1 MKKILSIFL
10 ALTILVLTFVMP
22 VSAHSSE
29 SDEYITFTTS
39 NSRIES
45 DGSFHFYFRTK
56 VTSDYFIADSSQITL
71 MTQAHLYAQD
81 GTGNTY
87 TTTKVSFIVT
97 LHQKVWYG
105 SKAIMSYIAYPDDVY
120 GGLTI
125 NVTEGKKYY
134 FELVSQTDLD
144 STKYYIEGTG
154 LVTPITVVD

>member
-1 MKKILSIFL
+1 MKKIISILLSSIIF
-10 ALTILVLTFVMP
+10 VLTLVMP
-22 VSAHSSE
+22 VSANLSE
-29 SDEYITFTTS
+29 SDEYIRFETS

-56 VTSDYFIADSSQITL
+56 VTSDYFTADTSQITL

-87 TTTKVSFIVT
+87 TTKDVSFIVT

-105 SKAIMSYIAYPDDVY
+105 SKAIMSYIAYPDDIY

-125 NVTEGKKYY
+125 NVTQGKKYY
-134 FELVSQTDLD
+134 FELVCQTNLD
-144 STKYYIEGTG
+144 STRYYIEGTG
-154 LVTPITVVD
+154 MVTPVTLVD